1 MPDEELEREIADKMR
16 IQFTLAG
23 GPGGQN
29 VNKVNTRVTGHLRI
43 SDLVCLSEEQKER
56 VREKLYHRINAA
68 DELYLA
74 VHRHRTQ
81 GANRR
86 ELLAGAAALIQN
98 ALVKTPPRHRTK
110 PSRASRERRLEAK
123 KRLGERKKNRRRP
136 EL

>member
-43 SDLVCLSEEQKER
+43 SDLGCLSEEQKEM
-56 VREKLYHRINAA
+56 VREKLQHRINAA

-86 ELLAGAAALIQN
+86 ELLAGAAALILN
-98 ALVKTPPRHRTK
+98 ALVTAPPRHRTR
-110 PSRASRERRLEAK
+110 PSRASREKRLEAK

>member
-1 MPDEELEREIADKMR
+1 MLDSELEREIIEKMR
-16 IQFTLAG
+16 IRFTLAG

-29 VNKVNTRVTGHLRI
+29 VNKVNTRVTGHLKI
-43 SDLVCLSEEQKER
+43 SDLDCLTDEQKER
-56 VREKLYHRINAA
+56 VQEKLAHRINTEG
-68 DELYLA
+68 ELYLA

-86 ELLAGAAALIQN
+86 ELLAGAAALIRE
-98 ALVKTPPRHRTK
+98 ALVRTPPRHRTR

-136 EL
+136 DF